1 MTHAAAHD
9 IALLESWG
17 YTRNEAIGLVIQR
30 VVAHERD
37 VAEDGSDESLVR
49 QRADVDELRTICL
62 VESR

>member
-1 MTHAAAHD
+1 MKHAAAHD

-30 VVAHERD
+30 VVAPERD

-49 QRADVDELRTICL
+49 QRAYVDELRTICL
-62 VESR
+62 VER